1 MEGDFI
7 KQKRRIEEQQRLI
20 DSLCCTKKVVN
31 PSLPTGIDNYDAMM
45 GQASEEA
52 QKNERIAQGTSRST
66 FLNLGEKKTKLVICS
81 RLFDVIT

>member
-1 MEGDFI
+1 
-7 KQKRRIEEQQRLI
+7 
-20 DSLCCTKKVVN
+20 LCCTKKVVN

-66 FLNLGEKKTKLVICS
+66 FLNLGEKKTKLVS
-81 RLFDVIT
+81 ENASGLLQR